1 MEQGENTTSPKVAI
15 AVIAPGDMILVEFSI
30 STMGLIQHA
39 KDLDTNVICGRSSIL
54 AGAKNIA
61 VKESL
66 NWGADYILFLSGD
79 ITFPNDTLHRLL
91 AHEKDIIGVTYP
103 KPVAPYNLL
112 GITEEQQDQKALE
125 QSLLKMRYMPGGCM
139 LVKTEIFKK
148 LDPNLPHFYY
158 DVFQDDVMGDDFV
171 FCDRV
176 RELGYDIWCDAN
188 LSAEIGRIGQRV
200 YHMPEI
206 EERRLVMEQ
215 QLLEAEREKLLPPSA

>member
-1 MEQGENTTSPKVAI
+1 MEQGENTTSPKIAI
-15 AVIAPGDMILVEFSI
+15 AIIAPGDMILVEFSI
-30 STMGLIQHA
+30 SALGLIQNS

-66 NWGADYILFLSGD
+66 NWGADYILLLSGD
-79 ITFPNDTLHRLL
+79 ITFPNNALHQLL
-91 AHEKDIIGVTYP
+91 SYKKDIIGATYP

-112 GITEEQQDQKALE
+112 GIADDNQDQAELE
-125 QSLLKMRYMPGGCM
+125 KGLLKMRYMPGGF
-139 LVKTEIFKK
+139 LLIKTEVFKK
-148 LDPNLPHFYY
+148 LDPNMPHFYY

-176 RELGYDIWCDAN
+176 RELGYDIWCDTN

-200 YHMPEI
+200 YHMPDI
-206 EERRLVMEQ
+206 EERRLLMEQ
-215 QLLEAEREKLLPPSA
+215 QLLEQEKAKLLPPSA